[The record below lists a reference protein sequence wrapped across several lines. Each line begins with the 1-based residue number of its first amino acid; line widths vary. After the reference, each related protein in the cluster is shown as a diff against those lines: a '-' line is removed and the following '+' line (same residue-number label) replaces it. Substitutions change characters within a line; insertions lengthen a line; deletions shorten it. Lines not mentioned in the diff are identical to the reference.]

1 MTEPANR
8 PLNGPLNGVV
18 AGLTARQL
26 LSGRRVL
33 LVALL
38 PTVLLALSVVVR
50 ATAGVDRS
58 IAVDVLDGVALGVVV
73 PLLGLIAG
81 IGAIGGEI
89 DDGSIV
95 YLLTKPLSRH
105 AIATTKTA
113 VAAAVAV
120 TAAAVP
126 TWAAALVLGL
136 DTAVAG
142 AFALAAALAAAGY
155 AAVVVAL
162 AVVTRAAVPIGLL
175 YVLVWEGVVGGFV
188 PGARVLSIRQWALGV
203 AEGALGDR
211 AFDAGLD
218 AAVAP
223 VTGAVLLAVTV
234 VGATW
239 LGGRRL
245 GRVRVT
251 GEG

>member
-1 MTEPANR
+1 M
-8 PLNGPLNGVV
+8 NGVLNGVV
-18 AGLTARQL
+18 AGITTRQL

-33 LVALL
+33 LIAVL
-38 PTVLLALSVVVR
+38 PVVLIALSIVVR
-50 ATAGVDRS
+50 AVGGEDVTV
-58 IAVDVLDGVALGVVV
+58 AVGVLDGFALGVVV

-89 DDGSIV
+89 DDGSVV
-95 YLLTKPLSRH
+95 YLLTKPVSRH
-105 AIATTKTA
+105 SIATTKTV
-113 VAAAVAV
+113 VAGAVAV

-126 TWAAALVLGL
+126 TWVAALILGL
-136 DTAVAG
+136 DLQVAG
-142 AFALAAALAAAGY
+142 AFALAAALAALAY

-175 YVLVWEGVVGGFV
+175 YVLVWEGIVGGFV
-188 PGARVLSIRQWALGV
+188 PGARALSIRQWALGV

-211 AFDAGLD
+211 AFDVGLD
-218 AAVAP
+218 AAVGP
-223 VTGAVLLAVTV
+223 WTGAVLLAVV
-234 VGATW
+234 IVAATF
-239 LGGRRL
+239 LAGRRL